1 MKKFIRYITAA
12 SMAVVLAASCDKNL
26 EPVFDDANAFIAFS
40 SKTYTLPEDGTL
52 RIPVSLAS
60 VSGLEGSATFSIV
73 EDEDSKVQ
81 PVEGTN
87 YQVNTIGGT
96 LKFDA
101 EKRTQYIEL
110 EGIVNGIY
118 TGDMSFLIE
127 LSTSLDLGSNAK
139 CKVVISDV
147 DHPLTPILG
156 DYVASGTDYW
166 AGASTWG
173 LTLSKDA
180 DGDVQK
186 VWFSDLA
193 KMITGGP
200 QVAGPVYGIVNDEM
214 TSIELSFE
222 QDLND
227 YQSYDLKFYGFDA
240 ATDEY
245 VKSGKCEVEIVWEN
259 GAVTGLKFPPEQGFY
274 AGTDAY
280 DFILGIVTG
289 DITAAKN

>member
-1 MKKFIRYITAA
+1 MKKFIRYITVA
-12 SMAVVLAASCDKNL
+12 SMAILLAASCDKNL

-40 SKTYTLPEDGTL
+40 SKNYTLPEDGTL

-60 VSGLEGSATFSIV
+60 VSGLEGSATFTIV
-73 EDEDSKVQ
+73 EDKDSKVQ
-81 PVEGTN
+81 PVEGTD

-101 EKRTQYIEL
+101 ENRTQYIAL

-118 TGDMSFLIE
+118 TGDMSFFIE

-139 CKVVISDV
+139 CKVTISDI

-156 DYVASGTDYW
+156 GYVASGTDYW

-180 DGDVQK
+180 DGDIQK

-193 KMITGGP
+193 NIGAGLAQIT
-200 QVAGPVYGIVNDEM
+200 GPVYGIVNEDM

-222 QDLND
+222 QDLKD
-227 YQSYDLKFYGFDA
+227 YATYDLKFYGFDA
-240 ATDEY
+240 ASDDY
-245 VKSGKCEVEIVWEN
+245 VKSGKCEVKIVWEN
-259 GAVTGLKFPPEQGFY
+259 GAVKGLEFPSEQGFY
-274 AGTDAY
+274 VGTDTY
-280 DFILGIVTG
+280 DIMGIVKG
-289 DITAAKN
+289 DITAVKN

>member
-60 VSGLEGSATFSIV
+60 VSGLEASASFKIV
-73 EDEDSKVQ
+73 EDKESKVP

-118 TGDMSFLIE
+118 TGDMSFFIE

-156 DYVASGTDYW
+156 DYVAKGTDYEY
-166 AGASTWG
+166 GASTWG

-193 KMITGGP
+193 NMGASWAATT
-200 QVAGPVYGIVNDEM
+200 GPVYGIVNDEM

-227 YQSYDLKFYGFDA
+227 YGPYDLKFYGFDA
-240 ATDEY
+240 ASDDY

-274 AGTDAY
+274 VGTEDY
-280 DFILGIVTG
+280 TILAIVTG